1 MIIINWPDK
10 PSIRAAIA
18 EADNILAP
26 EFRDR
31 YVANEIMPAKRR
43 MPAMA
48 TCEEGGFALAFI
60 LKEKNSSDI
69 PNKKILK
76 VFFQYWKED
85 YDRTTQRFNL
95 ISSFINS
102 HHELNK
108 YFVDFH
114 FIRDAL
120 RVGGEHLPGIS
131 MDLVNGDTLG
141 DFFVKCRERGRFTN
155 NVFATLAKEFL
166 EMCRTFRHLGMA
178 HGDLSNKNI
187 IVTPGHHIK
196 LIDYDSVFV
205 PDMGSNFE
213 QTTSGD
219 AHFQHPTRIESD
231 SPACNNDDNFSQ
243 IVIYTIL
250 LALSKDS
257 SLLQIA
263 NKDEVFMAED
273 FVSETSLIN
282 SRVYK
287 TMAKIND
294 SEVNYMLQFLRQAVN
309 CKKSKDIPF
318 LADII
323 KKRVSEE
330 PKKVDGKYRYEIPKS
345 LNNPVGKKG
354 ERCVFCNFIISNGYP
369 QANNCPNCGA
379 PRVTYKITEKI

>member
-1 MIIINWPDK
+1 MIVINWPDK

-18 EADNILAP
+18 DSDNILAP
-26 EFRDR
+26 EFRGR

-60 LKEKNSSDI
+60 LKENNPSDV
-69 PNKKILK
+69 PDKKILK

-95 ISSFINS
+95 ISSFIHS

-141 DFFVKCRERGRFTN
+141 DFFVKCRERGRLTN

-166 EMCRTFRHLGMA
+166 EMCLTFRHLGMA

-187 IVTPGHHIK
+187 IITPGNHIK

-205 PDMGSNFE
+205 PEMGGNFA
-213 QTTSGD
+213 QTTWGD
-219 AHFQHPTRIESD
+219 VHYQHPTRIGSD
-231 SPACNNDDNFSQ
+231 SPTCNNDDNFSQ

-250 LALSKDS
+250 LALSKDP

-287 TMAKIND
+287 TMSKIND

-309 CKKSKDIPF
+309 CRRYNEIPF

-323 KKRVSEE
+323 KTRVSEQ
-330 PKKVDGKYRYEIPKS
+330 PKPVENRY
-345 LNNPVGKKG
+345 KG
-354 ERCVFCNFIISNGYP
+354 ETLKPQDVPGEYCTYCKFKIADGYP
-369 QANNCPNCGA
+369 DAKFCPNCGKQ
-379 PRVTYKITEKI
+379 RITYRLPQK